1 MQMSPWQ
8 SMADDTHEAY
18 QITQVARV
26 SLWHVN
32 YIGSPYESLAVDL
45 EGHLTCMVSSVH
57 K

>member
-1 MQMSPWQ
+1 
-8 SMADDTHEAY
+8 MADDTHEAY